1 MFQGTTVVGDD
12 THVSRRVC
20 CCCSRNTCGVCV
32 HCGFAVVVVCL
43 DLERRSLMLLHSRV
57 VEYQSETKLVF
68 LGCLFHSLS
77 TIRFIYFIMF
87 FQVSLLRR
95 IFPVCLW
102 RVARRTIG
110 HHILTVPSVQR
121 FVQSIPAV
129 RGNICSVE
137 RKYRITES
145 RTAERPPLG
154 TRSKYYGNGA
164 CVHFQWRCASRSSL
178 RAHTTKVTVTD
189 GIPCHC
195 HHLLVIVMSSS
206 RFRSESEVEGWR
218 MGCWVVVRRN
228 RVTRLVEQRSTCF
241 LCTNFLFPFSLS

>member
-1 MFQGTTVVGDD
+1 MAFSSEGKTRTCKSIMFQGTTVVGDD

-87 FQVSLLRR
+87 FQVFLLRR

-102 RVARRTIG
+102 RVALVRTTDDRTPHNNG
-110 HHILTVPSVQR
+110 
-121 FVQSIPAV
+121 SI
-129 RGNICSVE
+129 RS
-137 RKYRITES
+137 TL
-145 RTAERPPLG
+145 RPID
-154 TRSKYYGNGA
+154 
-164 CVHFQWRCASRSSL
+164 SRS
-178 RAHTTKVTVTD
+178 
-189 GIPCHC
+189 PCY
-195 HHLLVIVMSSS
+195 
-206 RFRSESEVEGWR
+206 F
-218 MGCWVVVRRN
+218 
-228 RVTRLVEQRSTCF
+228 
-241 LCTNFLFPFSLS
+241 